1 MSATHRIRRQR
12 WQVTA
17 ASAADAFAVRSMLR
31 RESELSLLPALES
44 AFAALDDGERE
55 IHVPRL
61 ALSIHIS
68 SLDRLTE
75 ELPVRLAEAARH
87 ALSEAVAAEP
97 PMSAVSRH
105 DLTAAGRLRRYLVSG
120 QLDWFDAE
128 RDPAALQQ
136 QLADEAMR
144 WSASPL
150 AAWPG
155 LLADLPPG
163 GQARADAFFRLLQL
177 LDADGRTR
185 WWDWASRLAEGHNGE
200 APAQLANLRRMAATR
215 PADHALRLQALGFL
229 ALSGDPARSAE
240 YRSECLEAAR
250 ACARQLD
257 TFATVDRKNWLKIET
272 WLGGDAAPAAGDP
285 VGGGQRAAKSAANPA
300 ALASEIFQ
308 NSPNFPVD
316 REQALGV
323 PLHSAGLILLH
334 PYLPRLFAALG
345 WVGDRHPQGEP
356 FPWARLPQAA
366 ALLNWLA
373 TGRDEPFEYELGTV
387 KLLLGLNPDDP
398 LPVAAGLLGD
408 AEREEGEALLGAVVQ
423 HWSALGKTSIDGLRL
438 SFLQRGG
445 LLYPAADGWLLRPQA
460 ESFDLLI
467 DRLPWGIAIIRLP
480 WMPRSLHTEWLSA

>member
-75 ELPVRLAEAARH
+75 ELPVRLAEVARH
-87 ALSEAVAAEP
+87 ALSEAVAAEL

-105 DLTAAGRLRRYLVSG
+105 DLTAAGRLRHYLVSG
-120 QLDWFDAE
+120 QIDWFDAE
-128 RDPAALQQ
+128 RDPAQLQQ

-144 WSASPL
+144 WSASPV

-177 LDADGRTR
+177 LDADGRAR
-185 WWDWASRLAEGHNGE
+185 WWDWASRLAEGHSGE

-215 PADHALRLQALGFL
+215 PADHALRLQALGLL

-250 ACARQLD
+250 ACAGQLD

-272 WLGGDAAPAAGDP
+272 WLGSDAASAAGDP
-285 VGGGQRAAKSAANPA
+285 VGGGQRAANSAANPA

-308 NSPNFPVD
+308 NSSNFPVD
-316 REQALGV
+316 REQALGL

-373 TGRDEPFEYELGTV
+373 TGRDEPFEFELGTV

-467 DRLPWGIAIIRLP
+467 DRLPWGIDIIRLP

>member
-163 GQARADAFFRLLQL
+163 GQIGQQQIGRA
-177 LDADGRTR
+177 
-185 WWDWASRLAEGHNGE
+185 H
-200 APAQLANLRRMAATR
+200 
-215 PADHALRLQALGFL
+215 
-229 ALSGDPARSAE
+229 
-240 YRSECLEAAR
+240 
-250 ACARQLD
+250 
-257 TFATVDRKNWLKIET
+257 V
-272 WLGGDAAPAAGDP
+272 
-285 VGGGQRAAKSAANPA
+285 
-300 ALASEIFQ
+300 
-308 NSPNFPVD
+308 
-316 REQALGV
+316 
-323 PLHSAGLILLH
+323 
-334 PYLPRLFAALG
+334 
-345 WVGDRHPQGEP
+345 
-356 FPWARLPQAA
+356 
-366 ALLNWLA
+366 
-373 TGRDEPFEYELGTV
+373 
-387 KLLLGLNPDDP
+387 
-398 LPVAAGLLGD
+398 
-408 AEREEGEALLGAVVQ
+408 
-423 HWSALGKTSIDGLRL
+423 
-438 SFLQRGG
+438 
-445 LLYPAADGWLLRPQA
+445 
-460 ESFDLLI
+460 
-467 DRLPWGIAIIRLP
+467 
-480 WMPRSLHTEWLSA
+480 